1 MREVLESK
9 DTEITELKESNHTK
23 DEEID
28 KLRQEIKALNQQ
40 VNELKACTERTDDY
54 VETELLKA
62 EIRELREELSDMSL
76 NEYGGIE
83 PGRSQKNHGV
93 EVSEEDME
101 IQRLSAKCSHGNSHH
116 CQEVDEL
123 RKDFEVKMKDFEKE
137 RMVWAQE
144 KEKVLRYQRQL
155 QMNYVQMYRR
165 TRALE
170 AEVESL
176 TIELELD
183 KTGLKKKLP
192 SVDLTHT
199 IELWLSWIVGLI
211 CTFSHVD
218 AASTLWVKT
227 AYGLG
232 SRFCRLQIYE
242 TQDIPIPRI

>member
-1 MREVLESK
+1 M
-9 DTEITELKESNHTK
+9 
-23 DEEID
+23 
-28 KLRQEIKALNQQ
+28 
-40 VNELKACTERTDDY
+40 KACTERTDDY

-83 PGRSQKNHGV
+83 PGRGQKNHEV

-123 RKDFEVKMKDFEKE
+123 RKDFEAKTKDFEKE
-137 RMVWAQE
+137 RKIWAQE

-183 KTGLKKKLP
+183 KTGLKTKLP
-192 SVDLTHT
+192 SADLTQT
-199 IELWLSWIVGLI
+199 IEL
-211 CTFSHVD
+211 
-218 AASTLWVKT
+218 
-227 AYGLG
+227 
-232 SRFCRLQIYE
+232 
-242 TQDIPIPRI
+242 

>member
-1 MREVLESK
+1 MREALETK
-9 DTEITELKESNHTK
+9 DNEITQLKQTNQGKDVEL
-23 DEEID
+23 D
-28 KLRQEIKALNQQ
+28 KLRKEIKALNQQ
-40 VNELKACTERTDDY
+40 VNELKACTEKPEDY

-83 PGRSQKNHGV
+83 PGRSQRNH
-93 EVSEEDME
+93 EISEEDME

-123 RKDFEVKMKDFEKE
+123 RKDYEDKLKDFEKE

-192 SVDLTHT
+192 STDMTQT
-199 IELWLSWIVGLI
+199 IEL
-211 CTFSHVD
+211 
-218 AASTLWVKT
+218 
-227 AYGLG
+227 
-232 SRFCRLQIYE
+232 
-242 TQDIPIPRI
+242 

>member
-9 DTEITELKESNHTK
+9 DTEITELKETNHTK

-83 PGRSQKNHGV
+83 PGRGQRSL
-93 EVSEEDME
+93 EISEEDME

-183 KTGLKKKLP
+183 KTGLKKKLS
-192 SVDLTHT
+192 SVDLTQT
-199 IELWLSWIVGLI
+199 IEL
-211 CTFSHVD
+211 
-218 AASTLWVKT
+218 
-227 AYGLG
+227 
-232 SRFCRLQIYE
+232 
-242 TQDIPIPRI
+242 

>member
-1 MREVLESK
+1 MVFQNEQTAKGHELLQLRSDCREMRETLESK
-9 DTEITELKESNHTK
+9 DSEIAQLKEANLEK
-23 DEEID
+23 DDELD
-28 KLRQEIKALNQQ
+28 KLREEIKALNQQ
-40 VNELKACTERTDDY
+40 VNELRSCSERSDDY
-54 VETELLKA
+54 VETEILKA

-83 PGRSQKNHGV
+83 PGRGQRNNRASD
-93 EVSEEDME
+93 VSEEDME

-123 RKDFEVKMKDFEKE
+123 RKDFEAKNRDFEKE
-137 RMVWAQE
+137 RMIWAQE

-176 TIELELD
+176 TMELELD

-192 SVDLTHT
+192 SADLTQT
-199 IELWLSWIVGLI
+199 IEL
-211 CTFSHVD
+211 
-218 AASTLWVKT
+218 
-227 AYGLG
+227 
-232 SRFCRLQIYE
+232 
-242 TQDIPIPRI
+242 

>member
-83 PGRSQKNHGV
+83 PGRGQKNHGV

-199 IELWLSWIVGLI
+199 IEL
-211 CTFSHVD
+211 
-218 AASTLWVKT
+218 
-227 AYGLG
+227 
-232 SRFCRLQIYE
+232 
-242 TQDIPIPRI
+242 